1 VYETCYTKHSD
12 AKQVCPIPA
21 RGTSAGHID
30 HLEVCL
36 LEVLA
41 LGTGVGIV
49 GLIVIILI
57 VILILRIL

>member
-1 VYETCYTKHSD
+1 MGNA
-12 AKQVCPIPA
+12 AKRQKGNA
-21 RGTSAGHID
+21 
-30 HLEVCL
+30 

-49 GLIVIILI
+49 GLVVIVLI

>member
-1 VYETCYTKHSD
+1 M
-12 AKQVCPIPA
+12 
-21 RGTSAGHID
+21 AGAP
-30 HLEVCL
+30 LREVCA

>member
-1 VYETCYTKHSD
+1 MRNIAVRTRFV
-12 AKQVCPIPA
+12 QVRSGELHA
-21 RGTSAGHID
+21 HID
-30 HLEVCL
+30 QRRLA

-41 LGTGVGIV
+41 LGTGVGII

>member
-1 VYETCYTKHSD
+1 MFVHSSGREPGSHSND
-12 AKQVCPIPA
+12 WRNA
-21 RGTSAGHID
+21 
-30 HLEVCL
+30 

-49 GLIVIILI
+49 GLIVIVLI

>member
-1 VYETCYTKHSD
+1 MTFVHGACREPCSHAND
-12 AKQVCPIPA
+12 W
-21 RGTSAGHID
+21 RND
-30 HLEVCL
+30 

-49 GLIVIILI
+49 GLIVIVLI

>member
-1 VYETCYTKHSD
+1 MKL
-12 AKQVCPIPA
+12 AMRKIAA
-21 RGTSAGHID
+21 RTRFVQGCGREYLGPQADTGGTT
-30 HLEVCL
+30 

-41 LGTGVGIV
+41 LGTGVGII

>member
-1 VYETCYTKHSD
+1 MGD
-12 AKQVCPIPA
+12 AA
-21 RGTSAGHID
+21 HDSGGNA
-30 HLEVCL
+30 

-49 GLIVIILI
+49 GLIVIVLI

>member
-1 VYETCYTKHSD
+1 MRRGFVQPEMGNGISHSD
-12 AKQVCPIPA
+12 TGRNA
-21 RGTSAGHID
+21 
-30 HLEVCL
+30 

>member
-1 VYETCYTKHSD
+1 MRNIATRMTFVHGACREPCSHAND
-12 AKQVCPIPA
+12 W
-21 RGTSAGHID
+21 RND
-30 HLEVCL
+30 

-49 GLIVIILI
+49 GLIVIVLI

>member
-1 VYETCYTKHSD
+1 VPPGTCL
-12 AKQVCPIPA
+12 
-21 RGTSAGHID
+21 GHRND
-30 HLEVCL
+30 WRHP

-49 GLIVIILI
+49 GLVVIVLI